1 MNCKGGRGRGAGRC
15 AKGKHASILG
25 EGNIFRFGRWALHP
39 GSKNIGDGLIKWLH
53 LKKKK
58 TQKTNCGCTCPLIN
72 RSMSKYCQIKVKV
85 IVGHVQTYDVIV
97 IGHMIISIVI
107 IFILKRKPIAEDS
120 WPNFCHARKVWTEIP
135 CYPLVK
141 TRILV

>member
-1 MNCKGGRGRGAGRC
+1 
-15 AKGKHASILG
+15 
-25 EGNIFRFGRWALHP
+25 LHP

-120 WPNFCHARKVWTEIP
+120 WPNFCHARKV
-135 CYPLVK
+135 
-141 TRILV
+141 